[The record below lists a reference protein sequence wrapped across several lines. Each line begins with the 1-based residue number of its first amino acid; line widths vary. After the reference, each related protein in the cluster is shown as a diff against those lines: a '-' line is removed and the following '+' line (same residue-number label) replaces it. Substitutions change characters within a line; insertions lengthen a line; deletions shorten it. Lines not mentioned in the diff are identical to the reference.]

1 MLLLKRRGWVKW
13 ENIDTVTQE
22 IEKLHAVEA
31 EAERIGTLQEESKE
45 KVRVAAGSS
54 TDTAQRGE
62 QLLNMIGQMEQLVE
76 NTISQANQIVEE
88 SLTQKNVTGEVE
100 ESFRQVNDVAGN
112 LLRISQ
118 N

>member
-1 MLLLKRRGWVKW
+1 
-13 ENIDTVTQE
+13 
-22 IEKLHAVEA
+22 
-31 EAERIGTLQEESKE
+31 
-45 KVRVAAGSS
+45 
-54 TDTAQRGE
+54 
-62 QLLNMIGQMEQLVE
+62 MEQLVE

>member
-1 MLLLKRRGWVKW
+1 M
-13 ENIDTVTQE
+13 
-22 IEKLHAVEA
+22 
-31 EAERIGTLQEESKE
+31 
-45 KVRVAAGSS
+45 
-54 TDTAQRGE
+54 
-62 QLLNMIGQMEQLVE
+62 NMIGQMEQLVE

>member
-1 MLLLKRRGWVKW
+1 
-13 ENIDTVTQE
+13 
-22 IEKLHAVEA
+22 
-31 EAERIGTLQEESKE
+31 
-45 KVRVAAGSS
+45 
-54 TDTAQRGE
+54 
-62 QLLNMIGQMEQLVE
+62 MIGQMEQLVE

-88 SLTQKNVTGEVE
+88 SQTQKNVTGEVE